1 MIALLEGRIAS
12 AHADHLVIVVN
23 GVGYRVSV
31 PITLIGH
38 VGEEILLHTSM
49 VVREDSLSLHGFET
63 AGERDLFELLLTCS
77 GVGPR
82 LAMAILGTL
91 NADNLRSAIVS
102 DRAEILTRVPGI
114 GKKLAQKILL
124 ELKDKLPKGL
134 DVAPVTAFDD
144 VNSDVIDALVALGFS
159 IIEAQSAVQ
168 ALPADA
174 ARDVDERIRQ
184 ALQYFS

>member
-12 AHADHLVIVVN
+12 THADHLVIVVN

-31 PITLIGH
+31 PATLIGLE
-38 VGEEILLHTSM
+38 GEDITLHTSL
-49 VVREDSLSLHGFET
+49 VVREDLLSLHGFT
-63 AGERDLFELLLTCS
+63 TPGDRDLFELLLTCS

-91 NADNLRSAIVS
+91 NADNLRSAVVG

-114 GKKLAQKILL
+114 GKKLAQKLLL
-124 ELKDKLPKGL
+124 ELKDKLPRGL
-134 DVAPVTAFDD
+134 DAVPMTAFDD

-159 IIEAQSAVQ
+159 IIEAQSAIQ

-174 ARDVDERIRQ
+174 PRDVDERIKK
-184 ALQYFS
+184 ALQYFG